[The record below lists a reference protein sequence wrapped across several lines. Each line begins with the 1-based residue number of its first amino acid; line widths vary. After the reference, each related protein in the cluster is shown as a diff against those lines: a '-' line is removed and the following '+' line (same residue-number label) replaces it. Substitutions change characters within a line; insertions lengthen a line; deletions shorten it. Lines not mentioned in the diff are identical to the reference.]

1 MINSKYK
8 NKTFLLCFPRTSNQS
23 RLKKSRLWP
32 TQNIGSAIQAA
43 LKIESPGE
51 SGSATLPLLQDR
63 AFGFKTNKYRTVF
76 TVEDPDKN
84 KFSGSRS
91 APPEKCHQKYKEDQ
105 KINFVHDV
113 FKAFFGYIHL
123 KALCKMFL
131 KKKRE
136 NDPRDT
142 SDHSEKLLFHWITLN
157 LHVVFLICVSS
168 PHCCVSV
175 TET

>member
-8 NKTFLLCFPRTSNQS
+8 NKTFLLCCPRTSNQS
-23 RLKKSRLWP
+23 RLKKSRLRP

-63 AFGFKTNKYRTVF
+63 AFGFKTNNYRTVF

-131 KKKRE
+131 KKKIIFGFQIFRHLGRWV
-136 NDPRDT
+136 D
-142 SDHSEKLLFHWITLN
+142 
-157 LHVVFLICVSS
+157 FLKCFVSL
-168 PHCCVSV
+168 
-175 TET
+175 E